1 MNKTITHI
9 ITVVFICCLI
19 FIHILLISGIYVVW
33 SDIAN
38 SDLPWFQIRTSWW
51 APTILLPVVI
61 WLDKIIFCK
70 K

>member
-1 MNKTITHI
+1 MNKTITNI

-33 SDIAN
+33 SDVAN

-51 APTILLPVVI
+51 VPTILLPVVI